1 MTSSVTPLPAGEP
14 VKPATS
20 SDPTSPP
27 STDTSSDAKTKDW
40 SAASEAEQLA
50 AIGDLL
56 AGTPAAEAPA
66 NTAEGEEPDPWVQDK
81 PPAAK
86 PGTLGDMAKQ
96 LGISPEEAYNL
107 TIPTGDG
114 EAVKLGDL
122 KDAWQN
128 RQAEARETAKRAEAL
143 DQRESAAIASEQ
155 FLVTFAE
162 DLAKTAS
169 PQAMQGLVQQ
179 HQQRLHGE
187 QIRLLAAM
195 PELRDPETLDRFKGQ
210 LVETLGRYGI
220 AEDSPALN
228 DHRVVLMVRDL
239 MRSKARL
246 DKLLAFEPDKAP
258 PRQAKARQND
268 GEGTRR
274 AQLMNRAKTGSTEDK
289 VAAISALLKG

>member
-1 MTSSVTPLPAGEP
+1 MSLSKTLSPDGEQE
-14 VKPATS
+14 KLTTGS
-20 SDPTSPP
+20 EPTSTP
-27 STDTSSDAKTKDW
+27 STDTYSDAKTRDW
-40 SAASEAEQLA
+40 SEASEAEQLS

-56 AGTPAAEAPA
+56 ADTPPAEPQP
-66 NTAEGEEPDPWVQDK
+66 NEVGEDPDPWVQPK
-81 PPAAK
+81 AEAVK

-122 KDAWQN
+122 KDAWQS

-162 DLAKTAS
+162 DLAKS
-169 PQAMQGLVQQ
+169 MPPQAMQGLVQQ
-179 HQQRLHGE
+179 HQQRLHTE
-187 QIRLLAAM
+187 QVRLLQAM
-195 PELRDPETLDRFKGQ
+195 PELKDPETLDRFHGQ
-210 LVETLGRYGI
+210 MVETLGRYGI
-220 AEDSPALN
+220 GEDSPALN

-246 DKLLAFEPDKAP
+246 DKLLAFEPEKAP
-258 PRQAKARQND
+258 PRQAKTRPND

-274 AQLMNRAKTGSTEDK
+274 AQMMTRAKTGSTEDK
-289 VAAISALLKG
+289 VAAINTLLKG